1 MNKFTF
7 CVDIHFKRLYNIHM
21 RKDKEVFELFK
32 VSLEAARVN
41 AKLSQKDVATRLKVN
56 VGTVSN
62 WERGKT
68 APDADKFKELCN
80 LYNCPVDVIILP
92 KKFT

>member
-1 MNKFTF
+1 MFQIT
-7 CVDIHFKRLYNIHM
+7 
-21 RKDKEVFELFK
+21 
-32 VSLEAARVN
+32 LEAARVN
-41 AKLSQKDVATRLKVN
+41 AKMSQKYVASHLKVN

-68 APDADKFKELCN
+68 APDADKFKELCR
-80 LYNCPVDVIILP
+80 LYNCPVDAIILP